1 MSSLGFADLHRE
13 QSSFLNK
20 YQVLFTEVYHTS
32 DFTLEKYMNPCY
44 QNLLDWNYDKNTLD
58 YANICYNYINLSLRH
73 GWDKLTIWYIFL
85 VKFSCLVVLVILIIG
100 VANRLE
106 PAVPVQGSVGPNP
119 EPHVPLAVWSNP
131 IVNLFFNF
139 LNFL

>member
-44 QNLLDWNYDKNTLD
+44 QNLLDWNYDKN
-58 YANICYNYINLSLRH
+58 NIGLRQHMLQLYKLVPQTWLRQAHDLIHLSS
-73 GWDKLTIWYIFL
+73 KIFL
-85 VKFSCLVVLVILIIG
+85 LGGFSYPDNRSGQQIG
-100 VANRLE
+100 T
-106 PAVPVQGSVGPNP
+106 GSSCSRFSGAKPRTTCSP
-119 EPHVPLAVWSNP
+119 CSMIKSNS
-131 IVNLFFNF
+131 
-139 LNFL
+139 